1 MKKLL
6 MKELRLALHPTNVI
20 FLLFAAMLLIP
31 SYPYYVAFFYTTL
44 GVFFTCLT
52 GRENRDIEYTLLLP
66 VRRADVVR
74 ARILLTVLLEAA
86 QVMLS
91 IPFAV
96 LNRRLYPLGNMAGME
111 ANVALFGLVL
121 VMYGLF
127 NVVFFPLYYRNPN
140 KIGVAFLLG
149 GLAEGVFIVL
159 AELAAHQV
167 PFVRRYLDTADP
179 TYLAPKLAVLAVG
192 VALFAALTLLAARLS
207 ERRFERFDL

>member
-6 MKELRLALHPTNVI
+6 MKELRLALHPTNMI

-52 GRENRDIEYTLLLP
+52 GRENRDIEYTMLLP

-74 ARILLTVLLEAA
+74 ARILLTVLLEGA
-86 QVMLS
+86 QVLLS
-91 IPFAV
+91 IPFAM

-111 ANVALFGLVL
+111 ANVALFGLTL

-159 AELAAHQV
+159 AELAAHLV
-167 PFVRRYLDTADP
+167 PFARRYLDTADP
-179 TYLAPKLAVLAVG
+179 TYLAPKLAVLAIG

>member
-20 FLLFAAMLLIP
+20 FPLFAAMLLIP
-31 SYPYYVAFFYTTL
+31 SYPYYVAFFYTSL

-74 ARILLTVLLEAA
+74 ARILLAVLLEIA
-86 QVMLS
+86 QVVLS
-91 IPFAV
+91 IPFAL
-96 LNRRLYPLGNMAGME
+96 LNRRLSPFGNMVGME
-111 ANVALFGLVL
+111 ANIALFGLVL
-121 VMYGLF
+121 AMYGLF

-140 KIGVAFLLG
+140 RIGGAFLVG
-149 GLAEGVFIVL
+149 GLAEGVYIVA
-159 AELAAHQV
+159 AELAAHRV
-167 PFVRRYLDTADP
+167 SFVRRYLDTPDP
-179 TYLAPKLAVLAVG
+179 AYLTAKLVTLAVG
-192 VALFAALTLLAARLS
+192 LAAFAGLTLLASRLS